1 MQVPSGA
8 LSLNCSTG
16 VISARGVGLAGLL
29 GAGALALS
37 IATGRRRRDA
47 GELHPSSPS

>member
-1 MQVPSGA
+1 MQVPEGA
-8 LSLNCSTG
+8 ISFSCSTG

-37 IATGRRRRDA
+37 IATGRRRRDSQ
-47 GELHPSSPS
+47 ELRLSSPS